1 MNKTKHRFE
10 FILGFLTGIVTPL
23 FGLAMMYQFYP
34 ELGRIDMLEN
44 ASLRVIITRVSTFG
58 LILNAGLFFLSI
70 QLERDRVAKGLLY
83 STLIYIFLLILYKFI
98 L

>member
-1 MNKTKHRFE
+1 
-10 FILGFLTGIVTPL
+10 
-23 FGLAMMYQFYP
+23 MMYQFYP